1 MLSVVVDTKHYVK
14 GPMPVFIFTEIMGR
28 LLTVHVH

>member
-1 MLSVVVDTKHYVK
+1 MLSVVVDTKNDAK
-14 GPMPVFIFTEIMGR
+14 GPMALFISTEIMGR